1 MYVED
6 VPKTASF
13 YERAFGIETAF
24 LHESGDY
31 AEMETGKTRLGFVAL
46 ALAKENAEFEI
57 VRRERPAPG
66 IEVGFVTAEI
76 NQAYERALK
85 EGAVSVLAP
94 KMKPWGQW
102 VSYVRD
108 INGFLVEICT
118 AMDPKPTLD

>member
-6 VPKTASF
+6 VQKTTAF
-13 YERAFGIETAF
+13 YERAFGIKTAF
-24 LHESGDY
+24 LHESGTY
-31 AEMETGKTRLGFVAL
+31 AEMETGQTRLGFVSL
-46 ALAKENAEFEI
+46 ALAKESTEFEA

-66 IEVGFVTAEI
+66 IEVGFVTPEI
-76 NQAYERALK
+76 NQAYDRALG
-85 EGAVSVLAP
+85 EGALAVLAP

-118 AMDPKPTLD
+118 SVDPTLASD

>member
-6 VPKTASF
+6 VKTTAEF

-24 LHESGDY
+24 LHESGAD
-31 AEMETGKTRLGFVAL
+31 AEMETGQTRLGFVSL
-46 ALAKENAEFEI
+46 ALAGESTEFEM

-76 NQAYERALK
+76 NLAYERALR
-85 EGAVSVLAP
+85 EGAISVLAP

-108 INGFLVEICT
+108 LNGFLVEICT
-118 AMDPKPTLD
+118 AMG